1 VEYEDS
7 FAENEELAKRN
18 YYKEQSKKFQRIEE
32 EEQITDC

>member
-7 FAENEELAKRN
+7 FAENEELAQAEYLRQ
-18 YYKEQSKKFQRIEE
+18 KEQELEKLEQ